1 MLGFTHLVPMQSA
14 GQVYGA
20 NKFAFAAGTY
30 IGLGGAT
37 ANIISSGLTKI
48 HAVWMTRMRDGYTVA
63 TANGGV
69 YACHAAHAAGTPGSF
84 YPFIAY
90 IPSGAAA
97 VPTPAL
103 AAAGTIKWLALGEK
117 IG

>member
-1 MLGFTHLVPMQSA
+1 MKGFTHTVPMQSA
-14 GQVYGA
+14 GQVFGG

-37 ANIISSGLTKI
+37 ANIISTGLTTL
-48 HAVWMTRMRDGYTVA
+48 HAVWMTRMRHGYTVA

-69 YACHAAHAAGTPGSF
+69 YSCHAAHAAGTPGSF
-84 YPFIAY
+84 YPFLSY
-90 IPSGAAA
+90 IPSNAAA
-97 VPTPAL
+97 IPTAAL
-103 AAAGTIKWLALGEK
+103 ASAGTIKWLALGEK